1 LIAKKFKQWYASKKY
16 KGKHVLLEWLLDV
29 SQIII
34 ADIVLSGDNALII
47 GMAASAVSEEHRKKV
62 IFIGLMAAAVL
73 RILFALVASYLI
85 SIPGLLLLG
94 GLLLFWVCWKFYQ
107 DIKEFSSSKEDGT
120 KLKNDVSGK
129 GLKAALTTIIIADV
143 SMSLDN
149 VIAITA
155 IAREDK
161 TLLILG
167 IAFAILLMAFFA
179 TAIVKLLT
187 KFRWLSYLG
196 LAFLIY
202 LSSKMTFDGWLQIY
216 PYLKMNL

>member
-1 LIAKKFKQWYASKKY
+1 M
-16 KGKHVLLEWLLDV
+16 LEWILDV

-47 GMAASAVSEEHRKKV
+47 GMAASAVPEESRKKV

-73 RILFALVASYLI
+73 RVLFALVASYLI

-94 GLLLFWVCWKFYQ
+94 GILLFWVCWKFYG
-107 DIKEFSSSKEDGT
+107 DIKEFSSSDENKD
-120 KLKNDVSGK
+120 KLQKDVSGK
-129 GLKAALTTIIIADV
+129 GMKAALITIIIADV

-155 IAREDK
+155 IARDNK

-167 IAFAILLMAFFA
+167 IAFAILIMALFA

-187 KFRWLSYLG
+187 KFKWLSYLG
-196 LAFLIY
+196 LIFLVY
-202 LSSKMTFDGWLQIY
+202 LSSKMTFDGWLQLY
-216 PYLKMNL
+216 PFIQS

>member
-1 LIAKKFKQWYASKKY
+1 M
-16 KGKHVLLEWLLDV
+16 LEWVLDV

-47 GMAASAVSEEHRKKV
+47 GMAASAVPEESRKKV

-73 RILFALVASYLI
+73 RVLFALVASYLI

-94 GLLLFWVCWKFYQ
+94 GILLFWECWNFYG
-107 DIKEFSSSKEDGT
+107 DIKEFSSSDEDKD
-120 KLKNDVSGK
+120 KLQKDVSGK
-129 GLKAALTTIIIADV
+129 GMKAALITIIIADV

-155 IAREDK
+155 IARDNK

-167 IAFAILLMAFFA
+167 IAFAILIMALFA

-187 KFRWLSYLG
+187 KFKWLSYLG
-196 LAFLIY
+196 LIFLVY
-202 LSSKMTFDGWLQIY
+202 LSSKLTFDGWLQLY
-216 PYLKMNL
+216 PFIQS

>member
-1 LIAKKFKQWYASKKY
+1 MILSLSLNMGFMLFDWI
-16 KGKHVLLEWLLDV
+16 LDV

-47 GMAASAVSEEHRKKV
+47 GMAASAVPEESRKKV
-62 IFIGLMAAAVL
+62 IFIGLMAAAIL
-73 RILFALVASYLI
+73 RVLFALVASYLI

-94 GLLLFWVCWKFYQ
+94 GLLLFWVCWKFYG
-107 DIKEFSSSKEDGT
+107 DIKEFSLSNNDRE
-120 KLKNDVSGK
+120 KLQKDVSGK
-129 GLKAALTTIIIADV
+129 GIKGALITIIIADV

-155 IAREDK
+155 IARDNK

-167 IAFAILLMAFFA
+167 IAFAILIMAFFA

-187 KFRWLSYLG
+187 KFKWLSYLG
-196 LAFLIY
+196 LIFLVY
-202 LSSKMTFDGWLQIY
+202 LSSKMTFDGWIQLY
-216 PYLKMNL
+216 PFLKNLSMILTI

>member
-1 LIAKKFKQWYASKKY
+1 MLD
-16 KGKHVLLEWLLDV
+16 WLLDV

-47 GMAASAVSEEHRKKV
+47 GMAASAVPEEHRKKV
-62 IFIGLMAAAVL
+62 IFIGLMAAAIL
-73 RILFALVASYLI
+73 RILFALIASYLI

-107 DIKEFSSSKEDGT
+107 DIRDFSSNDEDKN
-120 KLKNDVSGK
+120 KLQKDVSGK
-129 GLKAALTTIIIADV
+129 GLKGALITIIVADV

-155 IAREDK
+155 IARDNT

-167 IAFAILLMAFFA
+167 IGFAILLMAFFA
-179 TAIVKLLT
+179 TAIVTLLT
-187 KFRWLSYLG
+187 KFKWLSYLG
-196 LAFLIY
+196 LIFLVY
-202 LSSKMTFDGWLQIY
+202 LSSKMTFDGWLQLL
-216 PYLKMNL
+216 PFLN

>member
-1 LIAKKFKQWYASKKY
+1 LI
-16 KGKHVLLEWLLDV
+16 EWILDV
-29 SQIII
+29 TQIII

-47 GMAASAVSEEHRKKV
+47 GMAAAAVPEESRKKV

-94 GLLLFWVCWKFYQ
+94 GLLLFWVCWKFYN
-107 DIKEFSSSKEDGT
+107 DIKEFSSTDEEKQ
-120 KLKNDVSGK
+120 KLEKDVSGK
-129 GLKAALTTIIIADV
+129 GLKGALITIIIADI

-155 IAREDK
+155 IARDNK

-167 IAFAILLMAFFA
+167 IAFAILIMALFA

-187 KFRWLSYLG
+187 KFKWLSYLG
-196 LAFLIY
+196 LIFLVY
-202 LSSKMTFDGWLQIY
+202 LSSKMTLDGWLQIY
-216 PYLKMNL
+216 PYINDYL

>member
-1 LIAKKFKQWYASKKY
+1 M
-16 KGKHVLLEWLLDV
+16 LEWVLDV

-47 GMAASAVSEEHRKKV
+47 GMAASAVPEESRKKV

-73 RILFALVASYLI
+73 RVLFALVASYLI

-94 GLLLFWVCWKFYQ
+94 GILLFWVCWKFYG
-107 DIKEFSSSKEDGT
+107 DIKEFSSSDENKD
-120 KLKNDVSGK
+120 KLQKDVSGK
-129 GLKAALTTIIIADV
+129 GMKAALITIIIADV

-155 IAREDK
+155 IARDNK

-167 IAFAILLMAFFA
+167 IAFAILIMALFA

-187 KFRWLSYLG
+187 KFKWLSYLG
-196 LAFLIY
+196 LIFIVY
-202 LSSKMTFDGWLQIY
+202 LSTKMTFDGWLQLY
-216 PYLKMNL
+216 PFIQS

>member
-1 LIAKKFKQWYASKKY
+1 M
-16 KGKHVLLEWLLDV
+16 LEWILDV
-29 SQIII
+29 TQIII

-47 GMAASAVSEEHRKKV
+47 GMAAAAVPEESRKKV

-94 GLLLFWVCWKFYQ
+94 GLLLFWVCWKFYN
-107 DIKEFSSSKEDGT
+107 DIKEFSSSHEEKE
-120 KLKNDVSGK
+120 KLKKEVSGK
-129 GLKAALTTIIIADV
+129 GLKGALTTIIIADI

-155 IAREDK
+155 IARDNK

-167 IAFAILLMAFFA
+167 IAFAILIMALFA

-187 KFRWLSYLG
+187 KFKWLSYLG
-196 LAFLIY
+196 LAFLFY
-202 LSSKMTFDGWLQIY
+202 LSSKMTLDGWLQIY
-216 PYLKMNL
+216 PYINDYL

>member
-1 LIAKKFKQWYASKKY
+1 M
-16 KGKHVLLEWLLDV
+16 LEWVLDV

-47 GMAASAVSEEHRKKV
+47 GMAASAVPEESRKKV

-73 RILFALVASYLI
+73 RVLFALVASYLI

-94 GLLLFWVCWKFYQ
+94 GILLFWVCWKFYG
-107 DIKEFSSSKEDGT
+107 DIKEFSSSDEDKD
-120 KLKNDVSGK
+120 KLQKDVSGK
-129 GLKAALTTIIIADV
+129 GMKAALITIIIADV

-155 IAREDK
+155 IARDNK

-167 IAFAILLMAFFA
+167 IAFAILIMAVFA

-187 KFRWLSYLG
+187 KFKWLSYLG
-196 LAFLIY
+196 LIFLVY
-202 LSSKMTFDGWLQIY
+202 LSSKMTFDGWLQLY
-216 PYLKMNL
+216 PFIQS

>member
-1 LIAKKFKQWYASKKY
+1 M
-16 KGKHVLLEWLLDV
+16 LEWILDV
-29 SQIII
+29 TQIII

-47 GMAASAVSEEHRKKV
+47 GMAAAAVPEESRKKV

-94 GLLLFWVCWKFYQ
+94 GLLLFWVCWKFYN
-107 DIKEFSSSKEDGT
+107 DIKEFSSKDEEKE
-120 KLKNDVSGK
+120 KLQKDVSGK
-129 GLKAALTTIIIADV
+129 GLRGALITIIIADI

-155 IAREDK
+155 IARDNK

-167 IAFAILLMAFFA
+167 IAFAILIMALFA

-187 KFRWLSYLG
+187 KFKWLSYLG
-196 LAFLIY
+196 LVFLVY
-202 LSSKMTFDGWLQIY
+202 LSSKMTLDGWLQIY
-216 PYLKMNL
+216 PYINNYL

>member
-1 LIAKKFKQWYASKKY
+1 M
-16 KGKHVLLEWLLDV
+16 LEWVLDV

-47 GMAASAVSEEHRKKV
+47 GMAASAVPEESRKKV

-73 RILFALVASYLI
+73 RVLFALVASYLI

-94 GLLLFWVCWKFYQ
+94 GILLFWVCWKFYG
-107 DIKEFSSSKEDGT
+107 DIKEFSSSDENKD
-120 KLKNDVSGK
+120 KLQKDVSGK
-129 GLKAALTTIIIADV
+129 GMKAALITIIIADV

-155 IAREDK
+155 IARDNK

-167 IAFAILLMAFFA
+167 IAFAILIMALFA

-187 KFRWLSYLG
+187 KFKWLSYLG
-196 LAFLIY
+196 LIFLVY
-202 LSSKMTFDGWLQIY
+202 LSSKMTFDGWLQLY
-216 PYLKMNL
+216 PFIQS

>member
-1 LIAKKFKQWYASKKY
+1 M
-16 KGKHVLLEWLLDV
+16 LEWVLDV

-47 GMAASAVSEEHRKKV
+47 GMAASAVPEESRKKV

-73 RILFALVASYLI
+73 RVLFALVASYLI

-94 GLLLFWVCWKFYQ
+94 GILLFWVCWKFYG
-107 DIKEFSSSKEDGT
+107 DIKEFSSNDEDKD
-120 KLKNDVSGK
+120 KLKKDVSGK
-129 GLKAALTTIIIADV
+129 GMKAALITIIIADV

-155 IAREDK
+155 IARDNK

-167 IAFAILLMAFFA
+167 IAFAILIMALFA

-187 KFRWLSYLG
+187 KFKWLSYLG
-196 LAFLIY
+196 LIFLVY
-202 LSSKMTFDGWLQIY
+202 LSSKMTFDGWLQLY
-216 PYLKMNL
+216 PFIQI

>member
-1 LIAKKFKQWYASKKY
+1 M
-16 KGKHVLLEWLLDV
+16 LEWILDV

-47 GMAASAVSEEHRKKV
+47 GMAASAVPEESRKKV

-73 RILFALVASYLI
+73 RVLFALVASYLI

-94 GLLLFWVCWKFYQ
+94 GILLFWVCWKFYG
-107 DIKEFSSSKEDGT
+107 DIKEFSSSDEDKD
-120 KLKNDVSGK
+120 KLKKDVSGK
-129 GLKAALTTIIIADV
+129 GMKAALITIIIADV

-155 IAREDK
+155 IARDNK

-167 IAFAILLMAFFA
+167 IAFAILIMALFA

-187 KFRWLSYLG
+187 KFKWLSYLG
-196 LAFLIY
+196 LIFLVY
-202 LSSKMTFDGWLQIY
+202 LSSKMTFDGWLQLY
-216 PYLKMNL
+216 PFIQSLATIPTI

>member
-1 LIAKKFKQWYASKKY
+1 M
-16 KGKHVLLEWLLDV
+16 LEWILDV
-29 SQIII
+29 TQIII

-47 GMAASAVSEEHRKKV
+47 GMAAAAVPEESRKKV

-94 GLLLFWVCWKFYQ
+94 GLLLFWVCWKFYN
-107 DIKEFSSSKEDGT
+107 DIKEFSSSDEEKE
-120 KLKNDVSGK
+120 KLQKDVSGK
-129 GLKAALTTIIIADV
+129 GLKGALITIIIADI

-155 IAREDK
+155 IARDNK

-167 IAFAILLMAFFA
+167 IAFAILIMALFA

-187 KFRWLSYLG
+187 KFKWLSYLG
-196 LAFLIY
+196 LAFLFY
-202 LSSKMTFDGWLQIY
+202 LSSKMTLDGWLQIY
-216 PYLKMNL
+216 PYINNYL

>member
-1 LIAKKFKQWYASKKY
+1 MT
-16 KGKHVLLEWLLDV
+16 EWLLEIL
-29 SQIII
+29 QIII

-47 GMAASAVSEEHRKKV
+47 GMAASAVPEQHRKKV

-85 SIPGLLLLG
+85 SIPGLLLIG

-107 DIKEFSSSKEDGT
+107 DIKEFSSNDEDKN
-120 KLKNDVSGK
+120 KLQKDVSGK
-129 GLKAALTTIIIADV
+129 GLKGALVTIIVADV

-155 IAREDK
+155 IARDNT

-167 IAFAILLMAFFA
+167 IGFAILLMAFFA

-187 KFRWLSYLG
+187 KFKWLSYLG
-196 LAFLIY
+196 LIFLVY
-202 LSSKMTFDGWLQIY
+202 LSSKMTFDGWLQLL
-216 PYLKMNL
+216 PFLN

>member
-1 LIAKKFKQWYASKKY
+1 M
-16 KGKHVLLEWLLDV
+16 LEWVLDV

-47 GMAASAVSEEHRKKV
+47 GMAASAVPEESRKKV

-73 RILFALVASYLI
+73 RVLFALVASYLI

-94 GLLLFWVCWKFYQ
+94 GILLFWVCWKFYG
-107 DIKEFSSSKEDGT
+107 DIKEFSSSDEDKD
-120 KLKNDVSGK
+120 KLQKDVSGK
-129 GLKAALTTIIIADV
+129 GMKAALITIIIADV

-155 IAREDK
+155 IARDNK

-167 IAFAILLMAFFA
+167 IAFAILIMALFA

-187 KFRWLSYLG
+187 KFKWLSYLG
-196 LAFLIY
+196 LIFLIY
-202 LSSKMTFDGWLQIY
+202 LSSKMTFDGWLQLY
-216 PYLKMNL
+216 PFLQS

>member
-1 LIAKKFKQWYASKKY
+1 
-16 KGKHVLLEWLLDV
+16 LLEWILDV

-47 GMAASAVSEEHRKKV
+47 GMAASAVPEESRKKV

-73 RILFALVASYLI
+73 RVLFALVASYLI

-94 GLLLFWVCWKFYQ
+94 GILLFWVCWKFYG
-107 DIKEFSSSKEDGT
+107 DIKEFSSSDEDKD
-120 KLKNDVSGK
+120 KLQKDVSGK
-129 GLKAALTTIIIADV
+129 GMKAALITIIIADV

-155 IAREDK
+155 IARDNK

-167 IAFAILLMAFFA
+167 IAFAILIMALFA

-187 KFRWLSYLG
+187 KFKWLSYLG
-196 LAFLIY
+196 LIFLVY
-202 LSSKMTFDGWLQIY
+202 LSSKMTFDGWLQLY
-216 PYLKMNL
+216 PFIQS

>member
-1 LIAKKFKQWYASKKY
+1 LT
-16 KGKHVLLEWLLDV
+16 EWLLEIL
-29 SQIII
+29 QIII

-47 GMAASAVSEEHRKKV
+47 GMAASAVPEQHRKKV

-85 SIPGLLLLG
+85 SIPGLLLIG

-107 DIKEFSSSKEDGT
+107 DIKEFSSNDEDKK
-120 KLKNDVSGK
+120 KLQKDVSGK
-129 GLKAALTTIIIADV
+129 GLKGALITIIVADV

-155 IAREDK
+155 IARDNT

-167 IAFAILLMAFFA
+167 IGFAILLMAFFA

-187 KFRWLSYLG
+187 KFKWLSYLG
-196 LAFLIY
+196 LIFLVY
-202 LSSKMTFDGWLQIY
+202 LSSKMTFDGWLQLL
-216 PYLKMNL
+216 PFLN

>member
-1 LIAKKFKQWYASKKY
+1 M
-16 KGKHVLLEWLLDV
+16 LEWILDV
-29 SQIII
+29 TQIII

-47 GMAASAVSEEHRKKV
+47 GMAAAAVPEENRKKV

-94 GLLLFWVCWKFYQ
+94 GLLLFWVCWKFYN
-107 DIKEFSSSKEDGT
+107 DIKEFSSSHEEKE
-120 KLKNDVSGK
+120 KLKKEVSGK
-129 GLKAALTTIIIADV
+129 GLKGALITIIIADI

-155 IAREDK
+155 IARDNK

-167 IAFAILLMAFFA
+167 IAFAILIMALFA

-187 KFRWLSYLG
+187 KFKWLSYLG
-196 LAFLIY
+196 LAFLFY
-202 LSSKMTFDGWLQIY
+202 LSSKMTLDGWLQIY
-216 PYLKMNL
+216 PYINDYL

>member
-1 LIAKKFKQWYASKKY
+1 M
-16 KGKHVLLEWLLDV
+16 LELFIDI

-47 GMAASAVSEEHRKKV
+47 GMAASAVPAESRKKV
-62 IFIGLMAAAVL
+62 IFIGLMVAAIL

-85 SIPGLLLLG
+85 TIPGLLLLG
-94 GLLLFWVCWKFYQ
+94 GLLLFWVCWKFYT
-107 DIKEFSSSKEDGT
+107 DIKEFSSTNKETNNND
-120 KLKNDVSGK
+120 KDVSGK
-129 GLKAALTTIIIADV
+129 GLKAALITIIIADV

-155 IAREDK
+155 IARDNT

-167 IAFAILLMAFFA
+167 IAFAILIMAVFA
-179 TAIVKLLT
+179 TAIVNILI
-187 KFRWLSYLG
+187 KFKWLSYFG

-202 LSSKMTFDGWLQIY
+202 LSAKMTFDGWIQLSTF
-216 PYLKMNL
+216 LSF